1 MLLRRV
7 GAVEQR
13 LLHTDIKGGWLSLL
27 KADSWQRGDEL
38 QCHMQKTRIKA
49 LSCMAYTYPFP
60 PELSSRILGCEDTC
74 VAGKPQ
80 LRAESRPQ
88 HQERQ
93 SRVRDPGWIA
103 LGIAERAPAAPT
115 PPWVWL
121 GQAHSSTRRSN
132 PLQSVW
138 SVFSTPAPKGLLTQA
153 LSLRQPESARWPR
166 LRFHIWAHTRLWL
179 VTGKLCQ

>member
-93 SRVRDPGWIA
+93 SRVRREHRRLPPLPGCGW
-103 LGIAERAPAAPT
+103 GKHTAPHGDQTHCSRFGLYLTHQP
-115 PPWVWL
+115 
-121 GQAHSSTRRSN
+121 
-132 PLQSVW
+132 
-138 SVFSTPAPKGLLTQA
+138 PKG
-153 LSLRQPESARWPR
+153 
-166 LRFHIWAHTRLWL
+166 
-179 VTGKLCQ
+179 C